1 MILKGNQ
8 RGGGQQLAAHLMN
21 SFDNERVEIA
31 DVRGAVARDLS
42 GAFAEWKAQASATKC
57 QKNLYS
63 LSLNPDQTQGH
74 LTREQ
79 YLELLER
86 TERSLKLVGQPR
98 AVVFHEKR
106 DKDGVPRE
114 HCHAVWSRIDT
125 EKMKAVQIAHDRLK
139 LRTVAREF
147 ARDHGLELPDGM
159 KKDGRKSRFNERAQ
173 QETIAEWQQRERTG
187 IGKLEIMA
195 DITRCWKETTNGTA
209 FAQAL
214 EAKGYLLARGD
225 SRAYVVVDLSG
236 GVHSLARQIEG
247 VKTRELKQRLAD
259 YPVEKLADVESAKA
273 WAKQRRDE
281 YEKQKQG
288 KEPSDVEKR
297 RAALQERQQQRRQG
311 IDQKRNDTLARHVN
325 ERGALKE
332 MQNAENTGVV
342 GARLAAQPRGIR
354 AFLTLITGIKMITAV
369 VQRREDTKRA
379 ARHKEQD
386 AALRR
391 RHEREIKAMDR
402 HTVALD
408 RLEARENR
416 SVVTAFKREQF
427 QKTVAL
433 MKKPPARAL
442 TPEFNAAVVGWIGV
456 GKDDDERKGK
466 LKQEFTAAAAG
477 RGSETKDQETTKA
490 SKLAASFNRAQA
502 ASGAQKGDLQRA
514 FERATGA
521 KQTADQTEGSGAA
534 PDRLAQ
540 AEKTKAE
547 LEQREREQKRQ
558 GRDRETDRDPGDRG
572 I

>member
-31 DVRGAVARDLS
+31 DVRGAVAQDLS

-57 QKNLYS
+57 KKNLYS

-79 YLELLER
+79 YLELLGR

-106 DKDGVPRE
+106 DKDGMVRE

-139 LRTVAREF
+139 LRSVAREF

-159 KKDGRKSRFNERAQ
+159 KKDGRRSRFNERAQ

-187 IGKLEIMA
+187 IGKLERVA

-225 SRAYVVVDLSG
+225 SRAYVVVDLNG
-236 GVHSLARQIEG
+236 EVHSLARQIEG
-247 VKTRELKQRLAD
+247 VKTKEVKQRLAD
-259 YPVEKLADVESAKA
+259 YPADKLSDVESAQA

-288 KEPSDVEKR
+288 KEPSEVEKR
-297 RAALQERQQQRRQG
+297 RAALQERQQQRRGG
-311 IDQKRNDTLARHVN
+311 IDQKRDDTLARHIV
-325 ERGALKE
+325 ERGALKQ
-332 MQNAENTGVV
+332 MQDAENTGVIS
-342 GARLAAQPRGIR
+342 ARLAKQPKGIR
-354 AFLTLITGIKMITAV
+354 AFLTLITGVKMITGA
-369 VQRREDTKRA
+369 VQRKQDTLRA
-379 ARHKEQD
+379 ARQKEQ
-386 AALRR
+386 AGALQR
-391 RHEREIKAMDR
+391 RHDREIKAMDR
-402 HTVALD
+402 HYVALD

-433 MKKPPARAL
+433 MKKPPGRAL
-442 TPEFNAAVVGWIGV
+442 TPEFNAAAVGWIGI
-456 GKDDDERKGK
+456 GKGDEERRGK
-466 LKQEFTAAAAG
+466 LKQNFRAAAEG
-477 RGSETKDQETTKA
+477 RAPQTKDQETTKA
-490 SKLAASFNRAQA
+490 SKLAVLFNRAQA

-521 KQTADQTEGSGAA
+521 KQTADQTEGAGVA

-540 AEKTKAE
+540 AEKTKAN
-547 LEQREREQKRQ
+547 LEQRQREQKRQ

-572 I
+572 L